1 MADLTGTSRLLA
13 QAAPTDEH
21 VARARPLRKGG
32 SFRAITYI
40 VLSLAAII
48 YIAPFVW
55 MASKSLMNAF
65 EANSA
70 SIIPS
75 VLHFENY
82 ATALVDSNFG
92 QFFWNSVRIAFL
104 SITGQTLIA
113 LLAGYAFA
121 RMEFPGRDLIFGIFL
136 LTIFIPE
143 TVLLVPNLVT
153 VTRLNEAFQT
163 GALRVFH
170 LKWLNNWPA
179 LVIPY
184 LSSTFSIFLLRQ
196 FFRQIPDELWDAA
209 RIDGAGHLRFL
220 FQVVVPI
227 SRAAVLTTMLFSF
240 VGTWSALQWPILV
253 TDDNSWRPIS
263 VALQQF
269 RSMEAGNNTN
279 LLMAAAMIALVPV
292 LIVYFFTQRH
302 FTRGIATSG
311 LKG

>member
-13 QAAPTDEH
+13 QAAPTGEQVS
-21 VARARPLRKGG
+21 VARPPRKGG
-32 SFRAITYI
+32 SFRTITYI

-48 YIAPFVW
+48 YIVPFVW

-75 VLHFENY
+75 QIHFENY
-82 ATALVDSNFG
+82 STALVDSNFG

-104 SITGQTLIA
+104 SISGQTLIA
-113 LLAGYAFA
+113 VLAAYAFA
-121 RMEFPGRDLIFGIFL
+121 RMEFPGRDLLFGIFL
-136 LTIFIPE
+136 LTIFVPE

-153 VTRLNEAFQT
+153 VTRISEAFQ
-163 GALRVFH
+163 AIH
-170 LKWLNNWPA
+170 PSLKWLNNWPA

-209 RIDGAGHLRFL
+209 CIDGAGHLRFL
-220 FQVVVPI
+220 FQIVVPI

-279 LLMAAAMIALVPV
+279 LLMAAAVIALVPV
-292 LIVYFFTQRH
+292 LILYFFTQRH